1 LMAGINAHLSAW
13 KEPLILR
20 RDETWGLIDD
30 LLLKV
35 QKSLIE
41 CLLHERYRT
50 LLRQDNAD
58 FRLTLRAWNRF
69 GFWIAFTS
77 YGA

>member
-1 LMAGINAHLSAW
+1 LMAGINAHLKCMKRAFDFKKRW
-13 KEPLILR
+13 NMGFDWWFVTKE
-20 RDETWGLIDD
+20 
-30 LLLKV
+30 